1 MEDTLHDKVFEEL
14 YAATKQ
20 TITDNGFTIVEENTS
35 KPWGAYI
42 RLSNDNAEQFAATY
56 FQGHTFETYEDLSPK
71 FLLVAPHKRLSW
83 QKHVR
88 RAELWTVLKGPVGAK
103 ISATDE
109 EPEAITVLQE
119 GEYIEFDTEVRHR
132 LIGLDDWGVV
142 TEIWK
147 HTKAPD
153 LSDEDDIIRVQ
164 DDFAR

>member
-1 MEDTLHDKVFEEL
+1 MKDTLHDEVFEEL

-20 TITDNGFTIVEENTS
+20 TITDSGFTIEEENTS

-42 RLSNDNAEQFAATY
+42 RLSNDNAERFVATY
-56 FQGHTFETYEDLSPK
+56 FQGHEFETYENLSPK

-83 QKHVR
+83 QKHAR
-88 RAELWTVLKGPVGAK
+88 RAELWTVLRGPVGAK
-103 ISATDE
+103 ISPTDE
-109 EPEAITVLQE
+109 EPEETTVLQE
-119 GEYIEFDTEVRHR
+119 GEYIEFDTEIRHR

-153 LSDEDDIIRVQ
+153 LSDEDDIVRVQ